1 MRYFAFIEITY
12 VGDQDIPNHVSD
24 SLMSAVSSHIDKKTV
39 KLEMQCHSRNVLVL
53 CGSFQGDTMRSPL
66 KAITILD
73 EALQRSLAATGLFE
87 EFDVSCR
94 SLGASPAT
102 GGTEANE
109 AVGGLRRRL
118 RDLLLFPRV

>member
-1 MRYFAFIEITY
+1 MYFAFIEITY

-24 SLMSAVSSHIDKKTV
+24 SLMSSVSGHIDKKTV

-87 EFDVSCR
+87 EFDVSRR

-102 GGTEANE
+102 GSTEANE